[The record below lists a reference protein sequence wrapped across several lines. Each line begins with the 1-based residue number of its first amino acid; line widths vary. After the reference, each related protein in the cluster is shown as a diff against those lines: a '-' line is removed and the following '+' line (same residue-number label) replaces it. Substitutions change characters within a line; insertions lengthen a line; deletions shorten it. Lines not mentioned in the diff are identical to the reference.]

1 MNDYRPIS
9 LIGCIYKIVAKI
21 LANRL
26 EKVLPLIIDER
37 QSAFIE
43 GRHLLHS
50 AVIAN
55 EVVDEAKKGQKP
67 CIVFK
72 VDYEKAYDSVAW
84 DFLLYMLRRM
94 DFGLKWIRW
103 IEGCLK
109 SASISVLVN
118 GSPSHEF
125 IPQRGL

>member
-1 MNDYRPIS
+1 M
-9 LIGCIYKIVAKI
+9 AKL

-26 EKVLPLIIDER
+26 KKVMPFIIDKR

-55 EVVDEAKKGQKP
+55 EVVEEARRGQKL

-72 VDYEKAYDSVAW
+72 VDYEKAYDSVSW
-84 DFLLYMLRRM
+84 DFLLYLLRRM
-94 DFGLKWIRW
+94 GFHSKWIR
-103 IEGCLK
+103 
-109 SASISVLVN
+109 
-118 GSPSHEF
+118 
-125 IPQRGL
+125 